1 MINFLHRLL
10 IRKFTKQKNQKS
22 QDILKTFLQLTR
34 DVIFFFA
41 MPSTKMLLEE
51 EHTSYTCLIQ
61 FVFQVPI

>member
-10 IRKFTKQKNQKS
+10 IRKFTKQKNKKN

-51 EHTSYTCLIQ
+51 EQTSYTCLIQ